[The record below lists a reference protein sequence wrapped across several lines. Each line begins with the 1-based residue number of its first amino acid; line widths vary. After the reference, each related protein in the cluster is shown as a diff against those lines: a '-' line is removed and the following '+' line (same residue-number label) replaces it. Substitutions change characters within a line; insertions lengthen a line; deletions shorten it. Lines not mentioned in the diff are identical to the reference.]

1 MLNMKSDLALL
12 NAEYSER
19 LISEEQKASEADE
32 EFAHELSKYEEHIA
46 CQHKDKHEAAYDN
59 DGHTQNHS
67 AGEASRSGDVKS
79 GDVKS
84 EQVKSTFTNEGGNTD
99 FLAQINAAQQQSTSI
114 QNHSDEESPAS
125 TSQLSQVAQAIEKA
139 KQGQTQQSMP
149 SIETDEVKNLN
160 RELVAKEQTV
170 VSGKD
175 EKQIME
181 VFASKQGVID
191 PKVVNASD
199 KANAGVEEVQV
210 KDMTSKSD
218 GRTYLDS
225 LLANKEQTQKDSID
239 EQSKHQGGVT
249 SDVLNRKD
257 EHKIDVDN
265 VSANKA
271 SANEQTAGKKGQLDG
286 TELRITPSSSD
297 AKPTALLQNIE
308 STLTDELGYPQLSGT
323 DKKALQS
330 LLRDAIESGKL
341 SSEGKKQAELT
352 LQAMKNLDN
361 EKLDKTMLTGEA
373 ELPSEMKVEQRQ
385 GETKPVAKKT
395 DAAPSPLI
403 AAKVGDESSR
413 SHEIKALQ
421 EQNLKD
427 QQIVDEL
434 IYKPDIATNK
444 APVSTQVEQ
453 LFKAV
458 MQPTNS
464 QIYSTQ
470 VQSNTG
476 LSDFNTTI
484 QMLDSVQS
492 QQVNQNQQ
500 NMFSG
505 KAMADP
511 EVQQAINIARN
522 DAAKVLQEKVSMMLN
537 LNNKQAE
544 IRLDPPELG
553 SMQIRI
559 RSDAE
564 QAQVNFVV
572 QNQQAKEALE
582 QSMPK
587 LKEMLA
593 EQGIELGESNIQQE
607 NSGAEHEQSD
617 NNQQQGH
624 SKLANHND
632 EAQNSPQLVTSRS
645 DEGSGIDYYA

>member
-1 MLNMKSDLALL
+1 MLNVKSDLALL

-32 EFAHELSKYEEHIA
+32 EFAQELSKYEEHIA
-46 CQHKDKHEAAYDN
+46 CQHRDKHEGAYDN
-59 DGHTQNHS
+59 EVHSQDHS
-67 AGEASRSGDVKS
+67 ADEASRS

-84 EQVKSTFTNEGGNTD
+84 EQVKSMPANEGDNTD
-99 FLAQINAAQQQSTSI
+99 LLAQINAAQQQSTSI
-114 QNHSDEESPAS
+114 QNHSEEESPAS

-139 KQGQTQQSMP
+139 KQGQAQQSMP
-149 SIETDEVKNLN
+149 PLETGTVKNLN
-160 RELVAKEQTV
+160 RELVAKGQTV

-175 EKQIME
+175 EKKIME
-181 VFASKQGVID
+181 VFASKQGVVD
-191 PKVVNASD
+191 QKVVNASK
-199 KANAGVEEVQV
+199 KASVGVEAVQI
-210 KDMTSKSD
+210 KDMTNKSD

-225 LLANKEQTQKDSID
+225 LLVNKDQIQKGSID
-239 EQSKHQGGVT
+239 DQPKHQGGVT
-249 SDVLNRKD
+249 IDVLNRKD

-265 VSANKA
+265 VSVNKA
-271 SANEQTAGKKGQLDG
+271 SPNEQTAGKKGLLDG
-286 TELRITPSSSD
+286 IEARITPPSSD
-297 AKPTALLQNIE
+297 TKPIALLQQAE

-323 DKKALQS
+323 DKKALES

-341 SSEGKKQAELT
+341 SSEGRKQAELT

-361 EKLDKTMLTGEA
+361 EKLDKTMLKSEA
-373 ELPSEMKVEQRQ
+373 ELPSEVTVEQRQ

-395 DAAPSPLI
+395 DAAQSPLN
-403 AAKVGDESSR
+403 AVKVGDESAR
-413 SHEIKALQ
+413 SYEVKALQ

-434 IYKPDIATNK
+434 IYKSDVATNK

-464 QIYSTQ
+464 QIHSTQ
-470 VQSNTG
+470 VQNNTG

-500 NMFSG
+500 SMLSG
-505 KAMADP
+505 KVMADP
-511 EVQQAINIARN
+511 EVQQAINMARN

-572 QNQQAKEALE
+572 QNQQAKEVLE

-593 EQGIELGESNIQQE
+593 EQGIELSESNIQQE
-607 NSGAEHEQSD
+607 NSSAEQEQSD